1 MDAPSPDDAAVHLRL
16 KCPDADD
23 FVARFAP
30 NVTRGGVFLPT
41 HHTREVG
48 APIRFEIALVDG
60 TVVFAGDGVV
70 TWVKPKGMGV
80 KFTTLDP
87 ASEPMLERLL
97 ARREAPAATAMEG
110 SGAAPASPA
119 APAAEPRPAPATLS
133 AAAAA
138 ARPAPVPRSAS
149 AWAHEIS
156 AAVRTGASRLPAET
170 RPTPPAVP
178 ATSAPT
184 ITDSS
189 LPLVAPGPRRPLVRV
204 AVVASAVFVVVAI
217 VWMSVGRARVGAIP
231 PAEPV
236 KSTAAVASAPP
247 AVAAPAENV
256 APAAA
261 PAPVPPSETPP
272 PEAAPPPASRT
283 RAGALHVDSI
293 IVSSSYK
300 KFTCPNPSHRIS
312 VRSTRTVNVCLQV
325 AHRQGK
331 SDRLTL
337 VWERNGSFSGKTP
350 LEIPASKPTARTRVH
365 MKISAHR
372 LGPWSVR
379 VVGDQ
384 KAPLAQAD
392 FEVVP

>member
-1 MDAPSPDDAAVHLRL
+1 
-16 KCPDADD
+16 
-23 FVARFAP
+23 
-30 NVTRGGVFLPT
+30 
-41 HHTREVG
+41 
-48 APIRFEIALVDG
+48 
-60 TVVFAGDGVV
+60 
-70 TWVKPKGMGV
+70 
-80 KFTTLDP
+80 
-87 ASEPMLERLL
+87 
-97 ARREAPAATAMEG
+97 
-110 SGAAPASPA
+110 
-119 APAAEPRPAPATLS
+119 
-133 AAAAA
+133 
-138 ARPAPVPRSAS
+138 
-149 AWAHEIS
+149 
-156 AAVRTGASRLPAET
+156 
-170 RPTPPAVP
+170 
-178 ATSAPT
+178 
-184 ITDSS
+184 
-189 LPLVAPGPRRPLVRV
+189 
-204 AVVASAVFVVVAI
+204 
-217 VWMSVGRARVGAIP
+217 
-231 PAEPV
+231 
-236 KSTAAVASAPP
+236 
-247 AVAAPAENV
+247 
-256 APAAA
+256 
-261 PAPVPPSETPP
+261 PP

-350 LEIPASKPTARTRVH
+350 VEIPASKPTARTRVH